1 MQITRVTETPYIV
14 KLVRE
19 FDTVY
24 HYDVT
29 VLQIKYL
36 QLEVA
41 KTRLGLINKYEDIY
55 VYIYN
60 PGALHSDTEWIK
72 ILDDGSLSDTLNDF
86 NRHEEILLEH
96 LMLNKKHSN
105 TETKAE

>member
-1 MQITRVTETPYIV
+1 MQITRIAETPYIV

-41 KTRLGLINKYEDIY
+41 KTRLGLINKYADID
-55 VYIYN
+55 VYIFN
-60 PGALHSDTEWIK
+60 PGSVTTDTEWIQ
-72 ILDDGSLSDTLNDF
+72 ILNDGSLSGTLNGF
-86 NRHEEILLEH
+86 NRHEEIFLEH
-96 LMLNKKHSN
+96 LMLSKKHSN

>member
-1 MQITRVTETPYIV
+1 MQITRVTETSYIV

-41 KTRLGLINKYEDIY
+41 KTRLGLINKYYGID
-55 VYIYN
+55 VYIQN
-60 PGALHSDTEWIK
+60 PGSAFDAKQWIK
-72 ILDDGSLSDTLNDF
+72 ILDDGSLSDTLKDF
-86 NRHEEILLEH
+86 NRHEEIFLEH
-96 LMLNKKHSN
+96 LQLSRKYSS

>member
-1 MQITRVTETPYIV
+1 MQITRVAETPYIV
-14 KLVRE
+14 KLVRG

-41 KTRLGLINKYEDIY
+41 KTRLGLINKYEDID
-55 VYIYN
+55 VYIHN
-60 PGALHSDTEWIK
+60 PGSVNLWIQ
-72 ILDDGSLSDTLNDF
+72 IFDDGSLSDALNDF
-86 NRHEEILLEH
+86 NRHEDVLLEH
-96 LMLNKKHSN
+96 LMLSRKK
-105 TETKAE
+105 EA

>member
-41 KTRLGLINKYEDIY
+41 KTRLGLINKYEDID
-55 VYIYN
+55 VYIHN
-60 PGALHSDTEWIK
+60 PDSVNLWIK

-86 NRHEEILLEH
+86 NRHEDILLEH
-96 LMLNKKHSN
+96 LMLSRK
-105 TETKAE
+105 EEA